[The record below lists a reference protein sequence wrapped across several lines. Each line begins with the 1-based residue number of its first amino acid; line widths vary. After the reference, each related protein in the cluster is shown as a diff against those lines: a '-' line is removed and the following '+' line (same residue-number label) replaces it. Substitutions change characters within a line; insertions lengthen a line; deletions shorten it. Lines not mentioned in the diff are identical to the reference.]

1 MPAAPSASCQA
12 LWAAFEA
19 LRRHGQVQS
28 KDAVRRVGTIMV
40 ELVDYKCA
48 DCGKIEQFRGDQNG
62 ISCKSCGGR
71 IFMKLRRPGT
81 KRIVAE

>member
-1 MPAAPSASCQA
+1 MALKRPVIESCNI
-12 LWAAFEA
+12 
-19 LRRHGQVQS
+19 RRRLKTKGF
-28 KDAVRRVGTIMV
+28 RGRLGTIMV

>member
-1 MPAAPSASCQA
+1 M
-12 LWAAFEA
+12 
-19 LRRHGQVQS
+19 
-28 KDAVRRVGTIMV
+28 GTIMV

>member
-1 MPAAPSASCQA
+1 
-12 LWAAFEA
+12 
-19 LRRHGQVQS
+19 
-28 KDAVRRVGTIMV
+28 MV

-81 KRIVAE
+81 KRIMAE